1 MGWVGR
7 HGWRHCLELRKVN
20 VYPYL
25 LCCCRVTQPSW
36 CGFLGD
42 VSQKYVFAF
51 KEAELYIIVI
61 SVFGNKMVQGEILG
75 QPEEGC
81 RQGTVRE
88 AQPPHRG
95 PQVGRCRFPPGKEHA
110 WGPVTPEML
119 PGDADVKGAVNHR
132 AVTGSNF

>member
-25 LCCCRVTQPSW
+25 LYCCWVTQPSW
-36 CGFLGD
+36 CGLLGD

-51 KEAELYIIVI
+51 KEAELCIIVI
-61 SVFGNKMVQGEILG
+61 SVFGNKTLQEEIPG

-81 RQGTVRE
+81 WQGTVRE

-95 PQVGRCRFPPGKEHA
+95 PQVERCWFPPGKDHA

-119 PGDADVKGAVNHR
+119 RGDVDVKGVADHR
-132 AVTGSNF
+132 AVPGTNF